1 MKRVATADDPATGL
15 FTTDALV
22 NVSSY
27 PIQKRGSQAY
37 LNTVRQAKEGLESV
51 SCALLKSFFRPET
64 VALMSGEA
72 VSLAPGAV
80 YIEKEYNPYFDQ
92 VPNDLPEDHPRRRVT
107 RRTNGMVRA
116 DHFDR
121 GGAIWALFKNTD
133 LLHFVA
139 DCLGKKELH
148 TYRDPFGCMNVNVQ
162 IPGSEFA
169 WHFDN
174 NDFTVSLILQRPEAG
189 GEFEYVP
196 DLRTNEDPGFDA
208 VKKVLDG
215 DRSQVRPLDLQ
226 PGDLQL
232 FKGRYA
238 LHRVTA
244 PRGQTSRMSLL
255 LGYVED
261 RESMAS
267 PTYSQNLWGEVHP
280 LQVETFERRR
290 IRMAG

>member
-1 MKRVATADDPATGL
+1 MGRFATADDPATGA
-15 FTTDALV
+15 FKTETLV
-22 NVSSY
+22 DVSAF
-27 PIQKRGSQAY
+27 PIHQHGSQAY
-37 LNTVRQAKEGLESV
+37 RDAVRRAREGLQGH
-51 SCALLKSFFRPET
+51 SCALLKNFFRPEA
-64 VALMSGEA
+64 VALMKDEA
-72 VSLAPGAV
+72 VGLAPGAV
-80 YIEKEYNPYFDQ
+80 YVEKEYNPYFDE
-92 VPNDLPEDHPRRRVT
+92 VPDDLPDDHPRRRVT

-121 GGAIWALFKNTD
+121 SGAIWALFKNKD
-133 LLHFVA
+133 MLRFVA
-139 DCLGKKELH
+139 DCLGKQELH
-148 TYRDPFGCMNVNVQ
+148 TYRDPYGCMNVNVQ

-196 DLRTNEDPGFDA
+196 DLRTDDDPGFEA

-215 DRSQVRPLDLQ
+215 DRRLVRTLDLQ

-244 PRGQTSRMSLL
+244 PKGQTSRLSLL

-261 RESMAS
+261 RASMAS
-267 PTYSQNLWGEVHP
+267 PTFSKNLWGQVHP
-280 LQVETFERRR
+280 LQIEAFERRHL
-290 IRMAG
+290 AKTG